1 MPVGQIILLNGVSSS
16 GKSTLARI
24 LVEQLPGFFPLA
36 IDDFDLLIERMEDR
50 PNQRLIP
57 LETERLFHLTIA
69 LFASQ
74 GVNLVVDTVLHD
86 QSVRDHCREVLGD
99 YMVLFVGVHCP
110 EAELVRRE
118 QARGD
123 REPGLAC
130 RQLAT
135 IHKEES
141 YAVEVDTFQQ
151 SGAACA
157 EKIIAALRAADYPR
171 PWRNAWE
178 GRPSP

>member
-1 MPVGQIILLNGVSSS
+1 VPAGQIILLNGVSSS

-57 LETERLFHLTIA
+57 LETERLFHLTIV

-86 QSVRDHCREVLGD
+86 PSVRDHCREVLGD
-99 YMVLFVGVHCP
+99 FAVLFVGVHCP
-110 EAELVRRE
+110 AAELVRRE

-123 REPGLAC
+123 RESGLAC
-130 RQLAT
+130 RQLAAV
-135 IHKEES
+135 HKDEP

-151 SGAACA
+151 SSAACA
-157 EKIIAALRAADYPR
+157 EKIIAALRAADFPQ
-171 PWRNAWE
+171 PWRRAWE
-178 GRPSP
+178 GIR

>member
-1 MPVGQIILLNGVSSS
+1 MPAGQIILLNGVSSS

-24 LVEQLPGFFPLA
+24 LVEQLPGFFALA

-74 GVNLVVDTVLHD
+74 GVNLAVDTVLHD
-86 QSVRDHCREVLGD
+86 PAVRDHCREILGD
-99 YMVLFVGVHCP
+99 FVVLFVGVHCP
-110 EAELVRRE
+110 AAELVRRE

-123 REPGLAC
+123 RESGLAC

-135 IHKEES
+135 MHIDEP

-151 SGAACA
+151 SSAACA
-157 EKIIAALRAADYPR
+157 EKIIAALRAGDFPR
-171 PWRNAWE
+171 PWRNTWE
-178 GRPSP
+178 GIR